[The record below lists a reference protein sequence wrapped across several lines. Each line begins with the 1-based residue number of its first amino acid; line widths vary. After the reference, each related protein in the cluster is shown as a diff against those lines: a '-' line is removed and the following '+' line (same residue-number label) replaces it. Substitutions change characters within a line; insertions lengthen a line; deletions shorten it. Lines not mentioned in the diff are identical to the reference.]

1 MIPQFYLSY
10 TEHMGFQELDGRA
23 GYDFL
28 LEAARIMR
36 RPCYQIHSDSTK
48 ESDPLVDIIVIT
60 DEPMNHERAMGIDQ
74 GATNWLHRASSVSI
88 CTGITPL
95 VLQTSTATFQPNF
108 AIG

>member
-1 MIPQFYLSY
+1 LSSNPTIEADLLVHCGAYLILQDSY

-60 DEPMNHERAMGIDQ
+60 DEPMNHERAMGIDLA
-74 GATNWLHRASSVSI
+74 ATNWLHE
-88 CTGITPL
+88 TGRHRFP
-95 VLQTSTATFQPNF
+95 SPPE
-108 AIG
+108 